1 MAHNISDVMADKYS
15 TWNGPEYSFYT
26 DYGQYSD
33 NSLNI
38 IVGWKGNLYEY
49 GKNFGEMRSIDLA
62 SNELT
67 GNIPEEIS
75 CLIELKSLNLSG
87 NMLTGKIPQNIGTQ
101 LQSFDPSK
109 FMGNAGL
116 CGPPLVEKCPEDVTS
131 NAGGSKKHQED
142 RDGGSENSQGD
153 RDEFWKCLYVG
164 TGAITTSLKEISGL

>member
-1 MAHNISDVMADKYS
+1 MALIMGRRSHKLLFAIFTLLLHLKPALGFISKVGDDNLCWEGVQCNNQTSHVLELHLD
-15 TWNGPEYSFYT
+15 FY
-26 DYGQYSD
+26 G
-33 NSLNI
+33 L
-38 IVGWKGNLYEY
+38 
-49 GKNFGEMRSIDLA
+49 R
-62 SNELT
+62 
-67 GNIPEEIS
+67 
-75 CLIELKSLNLSG
+75 
-87 NMLTGKIPQNIGTQ
+87 GTQ